1 MAILALLLAG
11 IAPAAGEQFGR
22 NKLQHRIFDFH
33 VLRTAHFDVYYYS
46 EEREAALDAARMA
59 ERSYARLSR

>member
-11 IAPAAGEQFGR
+11 IAPAAGAQFGR

-46 EEREAALDAARMA
+46 EERERA
-59 ERSYARLSR
+59 SGPTF